1 MARSRGNKIE
11 LTAYDDLFETDESRA
26 EAALS
31 KIREI
36 PISEIDEFPDHP
48 FKVLMDEDMEQ
59 LVESIKRNGVMT
71 PATVRLKEDGR
82 YELTLIN
89 TNDQA
94 QIASV
99 EMPQVDIKNLIY
111 VIRNQQVMI
120 DSDLAVLYQVET
132 GRLNEAVKRNISR
145 FPERFRFQLTKEEYV
160 NLKSQSAISSLNRN
174 GNTYGGRRTLPYAF
188 TEQGIAM
195 LSTVLRSEIAIQTS
209 IRIMDTFVEM
219 RRFIANNALLFERI
233 SNVELKQLEYQKQ
246 TDEKLEQI
254 FEYISEHEEAS
265 QKVFFDGQIY
275 DAFSLIVSLM
285 QKAEKEITLIDGYVD
300 VGTLNLL
307 SKKNENVSVT
317 IYTRKRTRL
326 TKTDVENFNAQYPTL
341 EVKYTK
347 VFHDRFL
354 ILDRE
359 TAYHVGASLKD
370 AGKKCFGINLIQ
382 DAGII
387 KDILQRLEL
396 EMEE

>member
-1 MARSRGNKIE
+1 MPKTNQ
-11 LTAYDDLFETDESRA
+11 T
-26 EAALS
+26 
-31 KIREI
+31 
-36 PISEIDEFPDHP
+36 
-48 FKVLMDEDMEQ
+48 
-59 LVESIKRNGVMT
+59 
-71 PATVRLKEDGR
+71 
-82 YELTLIN
+82 TLIN

-99 EMPQVDIKNLIY
+99 EMTQVDIKNLIY

-317 IYTRKRTRL
+317 IYTQKRTRL
-326 TKTDVENFNAQYPTL
+326 SKTDVENFNAQYPTL

-396 EMEE
+396 ETEE

>member
-1 MARSRGNKIE
+1 MVKAE
-11 LTAYDDLFETDESRA
+11 ETA
-26 EAALS
+26 
-31 KIREI
+31 
-36 PISEIDEFPDHP
+36 
-48 FKVLMDEDMEQ
+48 
-59 LVESIKRNGVMT
+59 LVERNIDSSVS
-71 PATVRLKEDGR
+71 
-82 YELTLIN
+82 N
-89 TNDQA
+89 
-94 QIASV
+94 V
-99 EMPQVDIKNLIY
+99 EMTGYDIKSMIY
-111 VIRNQQVMI
+111 VVRNQQVMI
-120 DSDLAVLYQVET
+120 DNDLAMLYQVET
-132 GRLNEAVKRNISR
+132 RTLNQAVKRNITR
-145 FPERFRFQLTKEEYV
+145 FPERFRFQLTKDEYK
-160 NLKSQSAISSLNRN
+160 NLKSQIVMSGLDEESN
-174 GNTYGGRRTLPYAF
+174 GYGGRRTLPFAF

-195 LSTVLRSEIAIQTS
+195 LSSVLRSEVAVQTS

-275 DAFSLIVSLM
+275 DAFSLIVSLI
-285 QKAEKEITLIDGYVD
+285 QKAEKEIMLIDGYVD

-317 IYTRKRTRL
+317 IYTQKRTRL
-326 TKTDVENFNAQYPTL
+326 TKTDAENFNAQYPTL

-396 EMEE
+396 ETEE